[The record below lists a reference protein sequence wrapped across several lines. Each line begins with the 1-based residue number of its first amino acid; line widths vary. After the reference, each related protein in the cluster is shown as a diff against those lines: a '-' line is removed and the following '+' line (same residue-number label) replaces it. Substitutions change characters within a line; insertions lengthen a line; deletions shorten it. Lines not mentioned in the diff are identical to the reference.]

1 MKNIE
6 LFYHEIYELNLRELN
21 HFEPEINLSD
31 EDFIIKF
38 IVEMMDIK
46 VKATINGKNIPDDNI
61 KYIETNI
68 KDNFEI
74 KVIFPSNGEYRVSVL
89 GKNITSGEQHH
100 ELFVYKINVKIV
112 KKEEK
117 KNISVIKNLST
128 HIRLSSPQN
137 RSSSKS
143 AERRLNKKASDFD
156 EKKRNVLI
164 IKENWF

>member
-6 LFYHEIYELNLRELN
+6 LFYHEIYELNLRELK

-74 KVIFPSNGEYRVSVL
+74 KVI
-89 GKNITSGEQHH
+89 
-100 ELFVYKINVKIV
+100 
-112 KKEEK
+112 
-117 KNISVIKNLST
+117 
-128 HIRLSSPQN
+128 SP
-137 RSSSKS
+137 
-143 AERRLNKKASDFD
+143 
-156 EKKRNVLI
+156 
-164 IKENWF
+164 